1 MTGLVFT
8 GLIAMTGGLEAV
20 VIQGMKS
27 VNEAEVNKGISCK
40 AKNQILMDEYKKCLK
55 RQKEQAAL
63 DDTEVVNCEE
73 PKLKECNAK

>member
-40 AKNQILMDEYKKCLK
+40 AKNQILMNEYKN
-55 RQKEQAAL
+55 
-63 DDTEVVNCEE
+63 V
-73 PKLKECNAK
+73 